1 MKNTMKTFDKF
12 NVRILQQ
19 HDRYGL
25 RDCLVHNEA
34 EPLIEFYDN
43 RYTDADEW
51 IRGQFIARYYLSSLM
66 ANAFAHSMYGL
77 ILDTEINDWRVSSG
91 IMTQIFHWLIRE
103 YPEYTLTP
111 EALSNLNFS
120 RSRIGYEC
128 DRIQNGLARALIR
141 SVRKV
146 GNGKC
151 YLGKYNPTGNE
162 LPGLQEYRLG
172 KIPNFVCDFVLPE
185 FDRKINTLLIHYYE
199 KREYTD
205 VEKLINLIPQTNGFF
220 VYWS

>member
-1 MKNTMKTFDKF
+1 MKNSMKTFDYF
-12 NVRILQQ
+12 NVRVLQQ

-43 RYTDADEW
+43 RYTDADDW
-51 IRGQFIARYYLSSLM
+51 KRGQFIARYYLSSLM
-66 ANAFAHSMYGL
+66 ANAFVHAMFGL

-91 IMTQIFHWLIRE
+91 IMAEIFHWLIRD

-111 EALSNLNFS
+111 EALSDLNYS
-120 RSRIGYEC
+120 RSRMSYEC

-141 SVRKV
+141 AVRKQ
-146 GNGKC
+146 GGGKC
-151 YLGKYNPTGNE
+151 YIGKYNPLGNE
-162 LPGLQEYRLG
+162 LPGLQEYRHG
-172 KIPNFVCDFVLPE
+172 KILNFACDFVLPE
-185 FDRKINTLLIHYYE
+185 FSSQINTLLMQQ
-199 KREYTD
+199 EYTAVMKVID
-205 VEKLINLIPQTNGFF
+205 LIPQANGYF

>member
-1 MKNTMKTFDKF
+1 
-12 NVRILQQ
+12 
-19 HDRYGL
+19 
-25 RDCLVHNEA
+25 
-34 EPLIEFYDN
+34 
-43 RYTDADEW
+43 
-51 IRGQFIARYYLSSLM
+51 M
-66 ANAFAHSMYGL
+66 ANAFAHSMYGP
-77 ILDTEINDWRVSSG
+77 ILDTEINDWRVSTG
-91 IMTQIFHWLIRE
+91 IMTEILHWLIRE

-120 RSRIGYEC
+120 RSRIGCEY

-151 YLGKYNPTGNE
+151 YLVKYNPTGNE

-172 KIPNFVCDFVLPE
+172 KIPNFACDFVLPE

-205 VEKLINLIPQTNGFF
+205 VEKLIDLIPNANGFF